1 MLVYWLDKETKQLMG
16 QGNDTDL
23 DLSVETHLEKLIT
36 DIEPI
41 EEIIDPDS
49 SVQELKPV
57 RWTGTEWELITI

>member
-23 DLSVETHLEKLIT
+23 DLSVETNLEKIIT

-57 RWTGTEWELITI
+57 RWTGTEWELIQ